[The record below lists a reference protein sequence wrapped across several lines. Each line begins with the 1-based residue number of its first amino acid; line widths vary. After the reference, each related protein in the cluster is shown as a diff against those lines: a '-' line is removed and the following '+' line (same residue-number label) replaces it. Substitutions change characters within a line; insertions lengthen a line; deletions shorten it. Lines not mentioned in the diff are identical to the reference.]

1 MASKKAKAESDDK
14 ENEGTSTADILGDTD
29 DADVIF

>member
-1 MASKKAKAESDDK
+1 MASKKAKAGSGDK
-14 ENEGTSTADILGDTD
+14 ENQGTSDTDILGDQD